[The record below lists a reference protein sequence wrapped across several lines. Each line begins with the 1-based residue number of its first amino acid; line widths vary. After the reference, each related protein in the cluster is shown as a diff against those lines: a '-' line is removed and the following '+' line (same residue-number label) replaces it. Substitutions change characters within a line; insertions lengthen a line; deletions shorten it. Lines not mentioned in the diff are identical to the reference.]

1 MAICLLFV
9 AHQYYREFGGQGWL
23 KVRDESQEQ
32 DKFYADTLFLPLR
45 RQEVWKV
52 DPQRRSPQHNVPY
65 YVCGDQQ
72 SSCETYEQP
81 SQFECQASE
90 SRPPKCLASLVQC
103 SAETG
108 GGCCPKNDLCS
119 PNGCIHISTASIIGT
134 SLNSTTSDAGTA
146 TSGPVSISP
155 SSMINGQVTPI
166 TITNTVVEAPAATY
180 TVTKE
185 GEVAQIEKGSQGS
198 VMSTLFVPY
207 SSGWFLVLVAVL
219 MGIR

>member
-1 MAICLLFV
+1 MC
-9 AHQYYREFGGQGWL
+9 
-23 KVRDESQEQ
+23 
-32 DKFYADTLFLPLR
+32 YAGSFTLSGIFCCNAS
-45 RQEVWKV
+45 K
-52 DPQRRSPQHNVPY
+52 
-65 YVCGDQQ
+65 
-72 SSCETYEQP
+72 

-134 SLNSTTSDAGTA
+134 SLNSTTMDAGSA

-155 SSMINGQVTPI
+155 SSSKINGQGTPI